1 MSTNNTSLNAKI
13 NEVKG
18 EILNT
23 TKLAT
28 TATLN
33 AKINEVK
40 DKMPSITNLASTTA
54 LTAVE
59 NKKSNVSNLLK
70 KTDYNTKISEID
82 KNITDHD
89 HDKCIT
95 TSYFNKLTA

>member
-1 MSTNNTSLNAKI
+1 
-13 NEVKG
+13 
-18 EILNT
+18 
-23 TKLAT
+23 
-28 TATLN
+28 
-33 AKINEVK
+33 
-40 DKMPSITNLASTTA
+40 MPSITNLVSTTA

-82 KNITDHD
+82 KKITDHD

-95 TSYFNKLTA
+95 TSYFKLTA